1 MVRPLTASIAAV
13 AAAISFTAATGA
25 APAIQF
31 KSVSVDLPF
40 GDRSFEGSDADAIN
54 NNCLACHSVG
64 MVASQ
69 PRLPRETWEAIVQKM
84 RSRYKAPVADDDVKP
99 IVDYLARIKGAD

>member
-1 MVRPLTASIAAV
+1 MVRLLTASIAAV
-13 AAAISFTAATGA
+13 AVAICFTAATGA

-40 GDRSFEGSDADAIN
+40 GDRSFEGPDADAIN

-64 MVASQ
+64 MVANQ
-69 PRLPRETWEAIVQKM
+69 PKLPRKAWEGIVQKM
-84 RSRYKAPVADDDVKP
+84 RSSYKAPVADEDVKP